1 MAGIAGIII
10 LLLDVA
16 ILVLARDGRN
26 KKKEM
31 EVLLQRLDDAL
42 EGGEGAYAYDE
53 SMDSAI
59 ADRLN
64 KLLRS
69 SSMGKERAYQDRDRI
84 KSLISDISHQIR
96 TPLSNIMLY
105 TGLLQEK
112 KLDGQ
117 SRMLADQIQGQA
129 EKLDFFMK
137 ELIRSSYMETDMIV
151 VSPRTAPVGELVD
164 RACQAVE
171 AEALKKGIL
180 IRQPET
186 DRIICKFDM
195 KWTLEAVRNILENA
209 LKYSAKHTRVFVK
222 TYQKESSNHLC
233 LEITNTAGYPMD
245 FTKEE
250 IIERFFRGDKQRSS
264 EGNGLGLA
272 IVSTYVKALGGEFDI
287 KIDCDQF
294 KACVEMP
301 LSAITIT

>member
-10 LLLDVA
+10 LLLGVA

-69 SSMGKERAYQDRDRI
+69 SSTGKERAYQDRDRI

-117 SRMLADQIQGQA
+117 SRMLSDQIQEQA

-137 ELIRSSYMETDMIV
+137 ELVRSSYMETDMIV

-171 AEALKKGIL
+171 VEALKKGIL
-180 IRQPET
+180 IRRPET

-209 LKYSAKHTRVFVK
+209 LKYSPEGSEVQIEIAPNEAFTCISIQDEGIGIREEEQGLVFERFYRSRDVK
-222 TYQKESSNHLC
+222 KEPGMGIGLY
-233 LEITNTAGYPMD
+233 LAR
-245 FTKEE
+245 E
-250 IIERFFRGDKQRSS
+250 IISRQGGYIEARS
-264 EGNGLGLA
+264 EYAKGTCFCIYLPN
-272 IVSTYVKALGGEFDI
+272 F
-287 KIDCDQF
+287 
-294 KACVEMP
+294 
-301 LSAITIT
+301 

>member
-137 ELIRSSYMETDMIV
+137 ELVRSSYMETDMIV

-209 LKYSAKHTRVFVK
+209 LKYSPEGSEVQIEIAPNEAFTCISIQDEGIGIREEEQGLVFERFYRSRDVK
-222 TYQKESSNHLC
+222 KEPGMGIGLY
-233 LEITNTAGYPMD
+233 LAR
-245 FTKEE
+245 E
-250 IIERFFRGDKQRSS
+250 IISRQGGYIEARS
-264 EGNGLGLA
+264 EYAKGTCFCIYLPN
-272 IVSTYVKALGGEFDI
+272 F
-287 KIDCDQF
+287 
-294 KACVEMP
+294 
-301 LSAITIT
+301 

>member
-151 VSPRTAPVGELVD
+151 VSPRTAPVVELVD

-209 LKYSAKHTRVFVK
+209 LKYSPEGSEVEIEIAPNEAFTCISIQDEGIGIREEEQGLVFERFYRSRDVK
-222 TYQKESSNHLC
+222 KEPGMGIGLY
-233 LEITNTAGYPMD
+233 LAR
-245 FTKEE
+245 E
-250 IIERFFRGDKQRSS
+250 IISRQGGYIEARS
-264 EGNGLGLA
+264 EYAKGTCFCIYLPN
-272 IVSTYVKALGGEFDI
+272 F
-287 KIDCDQF
+287 
-294 KACVEMP
+294 
-301 LSAITIT
+301 

>member
-10 LLLDVA
+10 LLLDVV

-209 LKYSAKHTRVFVK
+209 LKYSPEGSEVQIEIAPNEAFTCISIQDEGIGIREEEQGLVFERFYRSRDVK
-222 TYQKESSNHLC
+222 KEPGMGIGLY
-233 LEITNTAGYPMD
+233 LAR
-245 FTKEE
+245 E
-250 IIERFFRGDKQRSS
+250 IISRQGGYIEARS
-264 EGNGLGLA
+264 EYAKGTCFCIYLPN
-272 IVSTYVKALGGEFDI
+272 F
-287 KIDCDQF
+287 
-294 KACVEMP
+294 
-301 LSAITIT
+301 

>member
-186 DRIICKFDM
+186 ERIICKFDM

-209 LKYSAKHTRVFVK
+209 LKYSPEGSEVEIEIAPNEAFTCISIQDEGIGIREEEQGLVFERFYRSRDVK
-222 TYQKESSNHLC
+222 KEPGMGIGLY
-233 LEITNTAGYPMD
+233 LAR
-245 FTKEE
+245 E
-250 IIERFFRGDKQRSS
+250 IISRQGGYIEARS
-264 EGNGLGLA
+264 EYAKGTCFCIYLPN
-272 IVSTYVKALGGEFDI
+272 F
-287 KIDCDQF
+287 
-294 KACVEMP
+294 
-301 LSAITIT
+301 

>member
-112 KLDGQ
+112 NLDGQ
-117 SRMLADQIQGQA
+117 SRLLADKIQGQA

-137 ELIRSSYMETDMIV
+137 ELVRSSYMETDMIV
-151 VSPRTAPVGELVD
+151 VTPADSLGRRTD
-164 RACQAVE
+164 RQACQAVE
-171 AEALKKGIL
+171 VEALKKRIL
-180 IRQPET
+180 IRKPEG
-186 DRIICKFDM
+186 
-195 KWTLEAVRNILENA
+195 E
-209 LKYSAKHTRVFVK
+209 
-222 TYQKESSNHLC
+222 
-233 LEITNTAGYPMD
+233 
-245 FTKEE
+245 
-250 IIERFFRGDKQRSS
+250 RSS
-264 EGNGLGLA
+264 
-272 IVSTYVKALGGEFDI
+272 VSSIWSGRWK
-287 KIDCDQF
+287 Q
-294 KACVEMP
+294 
-301 LSAITIT
+301 

>member
-209 LKYSAKHTRVFVK
+209 LKYSPEGSEVEIEIAPNEAFTCISIQDEGIGIREEEQGLVFERFYRSRDVK
-222 TYQKESSNHLC
+222 KEPGMGIGLY
-233 LEITNTAGYPMD
+233 LAR
-245 FTKEE
+245 E
-250 IIERFFRGDKQRSS
+250 IISRQGGYIEVRS
-264 EGNGLGLA
+264 EYAKGTCFCIYLPN
-272 IVSTYVKALGGEFDI
+272 F
-287 KIDCDQF
+287 
-294 KACVEMP
+294 
-301 LSAITIT
+301 

>member
-69 SSMGKERAYQDRDRI
+69 SSTGKERAYQDRDRI

-117 SRMLADQIQGQA
+117 SRMLADQIQEQA

-137 ELIRSSYMETDMIV
+137 ELVRSSYMETDMIV

-171 AEALKKGIL
+171 VEALKKGIL
-180 IRQPET
+180 IRRPET

-209 LKYSAKHTRVFVK
+209 LKYSPEGSEVQIEIAPNEAFTCISIQDEGIGIREEEQGLVFERFYRSRDVK
-222 TYQKESSNHLC
+222 KEPGMGIGLY
-233 LEITNTAGYPMD
+233 LAR
-245 FTKEE
+245 E
-250 IIERFFRGDKQRSS
+250 IISRQGGYIEARS
-264 EGNGLGLA
+264 EYAKGTCFCIYLPN
-272 IVSTYVKALGGEFDI
+272 F
-287 KIDCDQF
+287 
-294 KACVEMP
+294 
-301 LSAITIT
+301 

>member
-209 LKYSAKHTRVFVK
+209 LKYSPEGSEVQIEIAPNEAFTCISFQDEGIGIREEEQGLVFERFYRSRDVK
-222 TYQKESSNHLC
+222 KEPGMGIGLY
-233 LEITNTAGYPMD
+233 LAR
-245 FTKEE
+245 E
-250 IIERFFRGDKQRSS
+250 IISRQGGYIEARS
-264 EGNGLGLA
+264 EYAKGTCFCIYLPN
-272 IVSTYVKALGGEFDI
+272 F
-287 KIDCDQF
+287 
-294 KACVEMP
+294 
-301 LSAITIT
+301 

>member
-151 VSPRTAPVGELVD
+151 VSPRTAPVRELVD

-209 LKYSAKHTRVFVK
+209 LKYSPEGSEVQIEIAPNEAFTCISIQDEGIGIREEEQGLVFERFYRSRDVK
-222 TYQKESSNHLC
+222 KEPGMGIGLY
-233 LEITNTAGYPMD
+233 LAR
-245 FTKEE
+245 E
-250 IIERFFRGDKQRSS
+250 IISRQGGYIEARS
-264 EGNGLGLA
+264 EYAKGTCFCIYLPN
-272 IVSTYVKALGGEFDI
+272 F
-287 KIDCDQF
+287 
-294 KACVEMP
+294 
-301 LSAITIT
+301 

>member
-209 LKYSAKHTRVFVK
+209 LKYSPEGSEVQIEIAPNEAFTCISIQDEGIGIREEEQGLVFERFYRSRDVK
-222 TYQKESSNHLC
+222 KEPGMGIGLY
-233 LEITNTAGYPMD
+233 LAR
-245 FTKEE
+245 E
-250 IIERFFRGDKQRSS
+250 IISRQGGYIEARS
-264 EGNGLGLA
+264 EYA
-272 IVSTYVKALGGEFDI
+272 IGTCFCIYLPNF
-287 KIDCDQF
+287 
-294 KACVEMP
+294 
-301 LSAITIT
+301 

>member
-16 ILVLARDGRN
+16 ILVLAIDGRN

-209 LKYSAKHTRVFVK
+209 LKYSPEGSEVEIEIAPNEAFTCISIQDEGIGIREEEQGLVFERFYRSRDVK
-222 TYQKESSNHLC
+222 KEPGMGIGLY
-233 LEITNTAGYPMD
+233 LAR
-245 FTKEE
+245 E
-250 IIERFFRGDKQRSS
+250 IISRQGGYIEARS
-264 EGNGLGLA
+264 EYAKGTCFCIYLPN
-272 IVSTYVKALGGEFDI
+272 F
-287 KIDCDQF
+287 
-294 KACVEMP
+294 
-301 LSAITIT
+301 

>member
-1 MAGIAGIII
+1 MAGIAGTII
-10 LLLDVA
+10 LLLSAVA
-16 ILVLARDGRN
+16 FLLARDCRN

-42 EGGEGAYAYDE
+42 NGEVEASAYDE
-53 SMDSAI
+53 SLDSAI
-59 ADRLN
+59 TERLD

-84 KSLISDISHQIR
+84 KALISDISHQIR

-112 KLDGQ
+112 NLDGQ
-117 SRMLADQIQGQA
+117 SRILADQIQGQA

-209 LKYSAKHTRVFVK
+209 LKYSPEGSEVQIEIAPNEAFTCISIQDEGIGIREEEQGLVFERFYRSRDVK
-222 TYQKESSNHLC
+222 KEPGMGIGLY
-233 LEITNTAGYPMD
+233 LAR
-245 FTKEE
+245 E
-250 IIERFFRGDKQRSS
+250 IISRQGGYIEARS
-264 EGNGLGLA
+264 EYAKGTCFCIYLPN
-272 IVSTYVKALGGEFDI
+272 F
-287 KIDCDQF
+287 
-294 KACVEMP
+294 
-301 LSAITIT
+301 

>member
-137 ELIRSSYMETDMIV
+137 ELIRSSDMETDMIV

-195 KWTLEAVRNILENA
+195 QWTLEAVRNILENA
-209 LKYSAKHTRVFVK
+209 LKYSPEGSEVEIEIAPNEAFTCISIQDEGIGIREEEQGLVFERFYRSRDVK
-222 TYQKESSNHLC
+222 KEPGMGIGLY
-233 LEITNTAGYPMD
+233 LAR
-245 FTKEE
+245 E
-250 IIERFFRGDKQRSS
+250 IISRQGGYIEARS
-264 EGNGLGLA
+264 EYAKGTCFCIYLPN
-272 IVSTYVKALGGEFDI
+272 F
-287 KIDCDQF
+287 
-294 KACVEMP
+294 
-301 LSAITIT
+301 

>member
-1 MAGIAGIII
+1 M
-10 LLLDVA
+10 
-16 ILVLARDGRN
+16 LARDGRN

-209 LKYSAKHTRVFVK
+209 LKYSPEGSEVEIEIAPNEAFTCISIQDEGIGIREEEQGLVFERFYRSRDVK
-222 TYQKESSNHLC
+222 KEPGMGIGLY
-233 LEITNTAGYPMD
+233 LAR
-245 FTKEE
+245 E
-250 IIERFFRGDKQRSS
+250 IISRQGGYIEARS
-264 EGNGLGLA
+264 EYAKGTCFCIYLPN
-272 IVSTYVKALGGEFDI
+272 F
-287 KIDCDQF
+287 
-294 KACVEMP
+294 
-301 LSAITIT
+301 

>member
-171 AEALKKGIL
+171 AEALNKGNL

-209 LKYSAKHTRVFVK
+209 LKYSPEGSEVQIEIAPNEAFTCISIQDEGIGIREEEQGLVFERFYRSRDVK
-222 TYQKESSNHLC
+222 KEPGMGIGLY
-233 LEITNTAGYPMD
+233 LAR
-245 FTKEE
+245 E
-250 IIERFFRGDKQRSS
+250 IISRQGGYIEARS
-264 EGNGLGLA
+264 EYAKGTCFCIYLPN
-272 IVSTYVKALGGEFDI
+272 F
-287 KIDCDQF
+287 
-294 KACVEMP
+294 
-301 LSAITIT
+301 

>member
-42 EGGEGAYAYDE
+42 EGVEGAYAYDE

-209 LKYSAKHTRVFVK
+209 LKYSPEGSEVEIEIAPNEAFTCISIQDEGIGIREEEQGLVFERFYRSRDVK
-222 TYQKESSNHLC
+222 KEPGMGIGLY
-233 LEITNTAGYPMD
+233 LAR
-245 FTKEE
+245 E
-250 IIERFFRGDKQRSS
+250 IISRQGGYIEARS
-264 EGNGLGLA
+264 EYAKGTCFCIYLPN
-272 IVSTYVKALGGEFDI
+272 F
-287 KIDCDQF
+287 
-294 KACVEMP
+294 
-301 LSAITIT
+301 

>member
-151 VSPRTAPVGELVD
+151 VSPRTAPVGEPVD

-209 LKYSAKHTRVFVK
+209 LKYSPEGSEVEIEIAPNEAFTCISIQDEGIGIREEEQGLVFERFYRSRDVK
-222 TYQKESSNHLC
+222 KEPGMGIGLY
-233 LEITNTAGYPMD
+233 LAR
-245 FTKEE
+245 E
-250 IIERFFRGDKQRSS
+250 IISRQGGYIEARS
-264 EGNGLGLA
+264 EYAKGTCFCIYLPN
-272 IVSTYVKALGGEFDI
+272 F
-287 KIDCDQF
+287 
-294 KACVEMP
+294 
-301 LSAITIT
+301 

>member
-42 EGGEGAYAYDE
+42 EGGAYAYDE

-209 LKYSAKHTRVFVK
+209 LKYSPEGSEVEIEIAPNEAFTCISIQDEGIGIREEEQGLVFERFYRSRDVK
-222 TYQKESSNHLC
+222 KEPGMGIGLY
-233 LEITNTAGYPMD
+233 LAR
-245 FTKEE
+245 E
-250 IIERFFRGDKQRSS
+250 IISRQGGYIEARS
-264 EGNGLGLA
+264 EYAKGTCFCIYLPN
-272 IVSTYVKALGGEFDI
+272 F
-287 KIDCDQF
+287 
-294 KACVEMP
+294 
-301 LSAITIT
+301 

>member
-137 ELIRSSYMETDMIV
+137 ELIRTSYMETDMIV

-209 LKYSAKHTRVFVK
+209 LKYSPEGSEVQIEIAPNEAFTCISIQDEGIGIREEEQGLVFERFYRSRDVK
-222 TYQKESSNHLC
+222 KEPGMGIGLY
-233 LEITNTAGYPMD
+233 LAR
-245 FTKEE
+245 E
-250 IIERFFRGDKQRSS
+250 IISRQGGYIEARS
-264 EGNGLGLA
+264 EYAKGTCFCIYLPN
-272 IVSTYVKALGGEFDI
+272 F
-287 KIDCDQF
+287 
-294 KACVEMP
+294 
-301 LSAITIT
+301 

>member
-10 LLLDVA
+10 LLLGVA

-69 SSMGKERAYQDRDRI
+69 SSTGKERAYQDRDRI

-117 SRMLADQIQGQA
+117 SRMLADQIQEQA

-137 ELIRSSYMETDMIV
+137 ELVRSSYLETDMIV

-171 AEALKKGIL
+171 VEALKKGIL
-180 IRQPET
+180 IRRPET

-209 LKYSAKHTRVFVK
+209 LKYSPEGSEVQIEIAPNEAFTCISIQDEGIGIREEEQGLVFERFYRSRDVK
-222 TYQKESSNHLC
+222 KEPGMGIGLY
-233 LEITNTAGYPMD
+233 LAR
-245 FTKEE
+245 E
-250 IIERFFRGDKQRSS
+250 IISRQGGYIEARS
-264 EGNGLGLA
+264 EYAKGTCFCIYLPN
-272 IVSTYVKALGGEFDI
+272 F
-287 KIDCDQF
+287 
-294 KACVEMP
+294 
-301 LSAITIT
+301 

>member
-209 LKYSAKHTRVFVK
+209 LKYSPEGSEVEIEIAPNEAFTCISIQDEGIGIREEEQGLVFERFYRSRDVK
-222 TYQKESSNHLC
+222 KEPGMGIGIYL
-233 LEITNTAGYPMD
+233 AR
-245 FTKEE
+245 E
-250 IIERFFRGDKQRSS
+250 IISRQGGYIEARS
-264 EGNGLGLA
+264 EYAKGTCFCIYLPN
-272 IVSTYVKALGGEFDI
+272 F
-287 KIDCDQF
+287 
-294 KACVEMP
+294 
-301 LSAITIT
+301 

>member
-164 RACQAVE
+164 RAC
-171 AEALKKGIL
+171 
-180 IRQPET
+180 P
-186 DRIICKFDM
+186 
-195 KWTLEAVRNILENA
+195 
-209 LKYSAKHTRVFVK
+209 VF
-222 TYQKESSNHLC
+222 
-233 LEITNTAGYPMD
+233 
-245 FTKEE
+245 
-250 IIERFFRGDKQRSS
+250 
-264 EGNGLGLA
+264 
-272 IVSTYVKALGGEFDI
+272 
-287 KIDCDQF
+287 
-294 KACVEMP
+294 
-301 LSAITIT
+301 

>member
-10 LLLDVA
+10 LLLGVA

-69 SSMGKERAYQDRDRI
+69 SSTGKERAYQDRDRI

-209 LKYSAKHTRVFVK
+209 LKYSPEGSEVEIEIAPNEAFTCISIQDEGIGIREEEQGLVFERFYRSRDVK
-222 TYQKESSNHLC
+222 KEPGMGIGLY
-233 LEITNTAGYPMD
+233 LAR
-245 FTKEE
+245 E
-250 IIERFFRGDKQRSS
+250 IISRQGGYIEARS
-264 EGNGLGLA
+264 EYAKGTCFCIYLPN
-272 IVSTYVKALGGEFDI
+272 F
-287 KIDCDQF
+287 
-294 KACVEMP
+294 
-301 LSAITIT
+301 

>member
-10 LLLDVA
+10 LLLGVA

-69 SSMGKERAYQDRDRI
+69 SSTGKERAYQDRDRI

-209 LKYSAKHTRVFVK
+209 LKYSPEGSEVQIEIAPNEAFTCISIQDEGIGIREEEQGLVFERFYRSRDVK
-222 TYQKESSNHLC
+222 KEPGMGIGLY
-233 LEITNTAGYPMD
+233 LAR
-245 FTKEE
+245 E
-250 IIERFFRGDKQRSS
+250 IISRQGGYIEARS
-264 EGNGLGLA
+264 EYAKGTCFCIYLPN
-272 IVSTYVKALGGEFDI
+272 F
-287 KIDCDQF
+287 
-294 KACVEMP
+294 
-301 LSAITIT
+301 

>member
-10 LLLDVA
+10 LLLGVA

-42 EGGEGAYAYDE
+42 EGGEGAYAFDE

-69 SSMGKERAYQDRDRI
+69 SSTGKERAYQDRDRI

-117 SRMLADQIQGQA
+117 SRMLSDQIQEQA

-137 ELIRSSYMETDMIV
+137 ELVRSSYMETDMIV
-151 VSPRTAPVGELVD
+151 VSPRTAPVGELVN

-209 LKYSAKHTRVFVK
+209 LKYSPEGSEVQIEIAPNEAFTCISIQDEGIGIREEEQGLVFERFYRSRDVK
-222 TYQKESSNHLC
+222 KEPGMGIGLY
-233 LEITNTAGYPMD
+233 LAR
-245 FTKEE
+245 E
-250 IIERFFRGDKQRSS
+250 IISRQGGYIEARS
-264 EGNGLGLA
+264 EYAKGTCFCIYLPN
-272 IVSTYVKALGGEFDI
+272 F
-287 KIDCDQF
+287 
-294 KACVEMP
+294 
-301 LSAITIT
+301 

>member
-10 LLLDVA
+10 LLLDVV

-209 LKYSAKHTRVFVK
+209 LKYSPEGSEVEIEIAPNEAFTCISIQDEGIGIREEEQGLVFERFYRSRDVK
-222 TYQKESSNHLC
+222 KEPGMGIGLY
-233 LEITNTAGYPMD
+233 LAR
-245 FTKEE
+245 E
-250 IIERFFRGDKQRSS
+250 IISRQGGYIEARS
-264 EGNGLGLA
+264 EYAKGTCFCIYLPN
-272 IVSTYVKALGGEFDI
+272 F
-287 KIDCDQF
+287 
-294 KACVEMP
+294 
-301 LSAITIT
+301 

>member
-137 ELIRSSYMETDMIV
+137 ELIRSSYMETDTIV

-209 LKYSAKHTRVFVK
+209 LKYSPEGSEVQIEIAPNEAFTCISIQDEGIGIREEEQGLVFERFYRSRDVK
-222 TYQKESSNHLC
+222 KEPGMGIGLY
-233 LEITNTAGYPMD
+233 LAR
-245 FTKEE
+245 E
-250 IIERFFRGDKQRSS
+250 IISRQGGYIEARS
-264 EGNGLGLA
+264 EYAKGTCFCIYLPN
-272 IVSTYVKALGGEFDI
+272 F
-287 KIDCDQF
+287 
-294 KACVEMP
+294 
-301 LSAITIT
+301 

>member
-1 MAGIAGIII
+1 MRTG
-10 LLLDVA
+10 
-16 ILVLARDGRN
+16 
-26 KKKEM
+26 KT
-31 EVLLQRLDDAL
+31 LQRLDEMLTEAMSGTF
-42 EGGEGAYAYDE
+42 EESRYDE
-53 SMDSAI
+53 TELS
-59 ADRLN
+59 RLESKWKQYLTN
-64 KLLRS
+64 SKMSLQRTQ
-69 SSMGKERAYQDRDRI
+69 MERE
-84 KSLISDISHQIR
+84 KMKTLVSDISHQIR

-209 LKYSAKHTRVFVK
+209 LKYSPEGSEVEIEIAPNEAFTCISIQDEGIGIREEEQGLVFERFYRSRDVK
-222 TYQKESSNHLC
+222 KEPGMGIGLY
-233 LEITNTAGYPMD
+233 LAR
-245 FTKEE
+245 E
-250 IIERFFRGDKQRSS
+250 IISRQGGYIEARS
-264 EGNGLGLA
+264 EYAKGTCFCIYLPN
-272 IVSTYVKALGGEFDI
+272 F
-287 KIDCDQF
+287 
-294 KACVEMP
+294 
-301 LSAITIT
+301 

>member
-195 KWTLEAVRNILENA
+195 KWTLEAVRNLLENA
-209 LKYSAKHTRVFVK
+209 LKYSPEGSEVQIEIAPNEAFTCISIQDEGIGIREEEQGLVFERFYRSRDVK
-222 TYQKESSNHLC
+222 KEPGMGIGLY
-233 LEITNTAGYPMD
+233 LAR
-245 FTKEE
+245 E
-250 IIERFFRGDKQRSS
+250 IISRQGGYIEARS
-264 EGNGLGLA
+264 EYAKGTCFCIYLPN
-272 IVSTYVKALGGEFDI
+272 F
-287 KIDCDQF
+287 
-294 KACVEMP
+294 
-301 LSAITIT
+301 

>member
-84 KSLISDISHQIR
+84 KSLISDIFHQIR

-209 LKYSAKHTRVFVK
+209 LKYSPEGSEVQIEIAPNEAFTCISIQDEGIGIREEEQGLVFERFYRSRDVK
-222 TYQKESSNHLC
+222 KEPGMGIGLY
-233 LEITNTAGYPMD
+233 LAR
-245 FTKEE
+245 E
-250 IIERFFRGDKQRSS
+250 IISRQGGYIEARS
-264 EGNGLGLA
+264 EYAKGTCFCIYLPN
-272 IVSTYVKALGGEFDI
+272 F
-287 KIDCDQF
+287 
-294 KACVEMP
+294 
-301 LSAITIT
+301 

>member
-31 EVLLQRLDDAL
+31 EVLLQRLHDAL

-209 LKYSAKHTRVFVK
+209 LKYSPEGSEVEIEIAPNEAFTCISIQDEGIGIREEEQGLVFERFYRSRDVK
-222 TYQKESSNHLC
+222 KEPGMGIGLY
-233 LEITNTAGYPMD
+233 LAR
-245 FTKEE
+245 E
-250 IIERFFRGDKQRSS
+250 IISRQGGYIEARS
-264 EGNGLGLA
+264 EYAKGTCFCIYLPN
-272 IVSTYVKALGGEFDI
+272 F
-287 KIDCDQF
+287 
-294 KACVEMP
+294 
-301 LSAITIT
+301 

>member
-171 AEALKKGIL
+171 VEALKKGIL

-209 LKYSAKHTRVFVK
+209 LKYSPEGSEVQIEIAPNEAFTCISIQDEGIGIREEEQGLVFERFYRSRDVK
-222 TYQKESSNHLC
+222 KEPGMGIGLY
-233 LEITNTAGYPMD
+233 LAR
-245 FTKEE
+245 E
-250 IIERFFRGDKQRSS
+250 IISRQGGYIEARS
-264 EGNGLGLA
+264 EYAKGTCFCIYLPN
-272 IVSTYVKALGGEFDI
+272 F
-287 KIDCDQF
+287 
-294 KACVEMP
+294 
-301 LSAITIT
+301 

>member
-164 RACQAVE
+164 HQ
-171 AEALKKGIL
+171 
-180 IRQPET
+180 
-186 DRIICKFDM
+186 
-195 KWTLEAVRNILENA
+195 
-209 LKYSAKHTRVFVK
+209 
-222 TYQKESSNHLC
+222 
-233 LEITNTAGYPMD
+233 
-245 FTKEE
+245 
-250 IIERFFRGDKQRSS
+250 
-264 EGNGLGLA
+264 
-272 IVSTYVKALGGEFDI
+272 VS
-287 KIDCDQF
+287 
-294 KACVEMP
+294 P
-301 LSAITIT
+301 

>member
-117 SRMLADQIQGQA
+117 SRMLSDQIQEQA

-209 LKYSAKHTRVFVK
+209 LKYSPEGSEVEIEIAPNEAFTCISIQDEGIGIREEEQGLVFERFYRSRDVK
-222 TYQKESSNHLC
+222 KEPGMGIGLY
-233 LEITNTAGYPMD
+233 LAR
-245 FTKEE
+245 E
-250 IIERFFRGDKQRSS
+250 IISRQGGYIEARS
-264 EGNGLGLA
+264 EYAKGTCFCIYLPN
-272 IVSTYVKALGGEFDI
+272 F
-287 KIDCDQF
+287 
-294 KACVEMP
+294 
-301 LSAITIT
+301 

>member
-171 AEALKKGIL
+171 AEALKKWIL

-209 LKYSAKHTRVFVK
+209 LKYSPEGSEVEIEIAPNEAFTCISIQDEGIGIRKKKQRLVFERFYRSRDVK
-222 TYQKESSNHLC
+222 KEPGMGIGLY
-233 LEITNTAGYPMD
+233 LAR
-245 FTKEE
+245 E
-250 IIERFFRGDKQRSS
+250 IISRQGGYIEARS
-264 EGNGLGLA
+264 EYAKGTCFCIYLPN
-272 IVSTYVKALGGEFDI
+272 F
-287 KIDCDQF
+287 
-294 KACVEMP
+294 
-301 LSAITIT
+301 